1 MADIYIFLKTFQN
14 TYITVLSINKKGNL
28 KSIIG
33 FWLGH
38 WLDEL
43 KIFVLTEIKKMKN
56 ILVYKSLDTV
66 CQFHIEKTVM

>member
-1 MADIYIFLKTFQN
+1 LTNNILKKH
-14 TYITVLSINKKGNL
+14 VL

-43 KIFVLTEIKKMKN
+43 KIFVLTEIKK
-56 ILVYKSLDTV
+56 D
-66 CQFHIEKTVM
+66 EKYIGI

>member
-1 MADIYIFLKTFQN
+1 MTGYRFGRYLNLFQQHFRVLVF
-14 TYITVLSINKKGNL
+14 ITVLRINKNCNL

-43 KIFVLTEIKKMKN
+43 KIFVLTEIKK
-56 ILVYKSLDTV
+56 D
-66 CQFHIEKTVM
+66 EKYIGI